1 MITLIAYIAG
11 LLFGLGLL
19 ISGLGNPEKVLNFL
33 DFFGQ
38 WDPSLLLVMVAA
50 IGSSSLAFAWAKRRS
65 SSLLKEPMHWPAS
78 NAIDRKLLSGAA
90 LFGVGWG
97 LTGLC
102 PGPALMN
109 LATLQIEVYWFV
121 AAMVL
126 GMLLAHRY
134 TQQRTQANR

>member
-1 MITLIAYIAG
+1 MITFIAYIAG

-38 WDPSLLLVMVAA
+38 WDPSLLLVMAAA

-90 LFGVGWG
+90 LFGIGWG

-121 AAMVL
+121 AAMLL

-134 TQQRTQANR
+134 TQQRPQANR